1 MTGYAS
7 RSFEREEYVLFW
19 EIKSLNYR
27 YLEVR
32 VRVPPALEQFEIL
45 VRRLAGEL
53 VSRGKVEV
61 TLKLAATEQAE
72 LGLLRGQILKYHRFL
87 NDIARETGISLQ
99 QSVSELLALRTLL
112 GGRDQEPPVGLT
124 GEELRDMFREVAG
137 QYERSRL
144 EEGAMTRREI
154 ERHLASLSRSV
165 DQVEAALP
173 AVVERYRLS
182 LEERIRELAG
192 EQVDET
198 RIITEAGIYANKV
211 DVSEEVARIR
221 GHLDRMKAVLSS
233 REPCGRELDFIT
245 QELLREI
252 NTVGSKV
259 PDYTVAQ
266 KAVEMKTGLDKIKEQ
281 VRNVE

>member
-7 RSFEREEYVLFW
+7 RSFEREELVLFW

-32 VRVPPALEQFEIL
+32 VRMPPALEQFENL
-45 VRRLAGEL
+45 VRRLTGGL

-61 TLKLAATEQAE
+61 TLKLAAAE
-72 LGLLRGQILKYHRFL
+72 RMELNLLRGQIVKYHRFL
-87 NDIARETGISLQ
+87 TDIARETGISLQ
-99 QSVSELLALRTLL
+99 HSLSELLALRTLL
-112 GGRDQEPPVGLT
+112 GGREEEPQACLT
-124 GEELRDMFREVAG
+124 EEDLRGMFQEVAG
-137 QYERSRL
+137 EFDRSRR

-154 ERHLASLSRSV
+154 EGYLAGLSRSV

-173 AVVERYRLS
+173 GVVERFREG
-182 LEERIRELAG
+182 LEERIRELVR

-198 RIITEAGIYANKV
+198 RIVTEAGIYANKV

-221 GHLDRMKAVLSS
+221 GHLEKMKEALSC
-233 REPCGRELDFIT
+233 EGPCGRELDFVT

-259 PDYTVAQ
+259 PDYEIARM
-266 KAVEMKTGLDKIKEQ
+266 AVEMKTGLDKIKEQ

>member
-7 RSFEREEYVLFW
+7 RSFEREEFVLFW

-32 VRVPPALEQFEIL
+32 VRVPPPLEQYENLI
-45 VRRLAGEL
+45 RRLTGGL

-61 TLKLAATEQAE
+61 TLKLAAAE
-72 LGLLRGQILKYHRFL
+72 RMELTLLRGQIVKYHRFL
-87 NDIARETGISLQ
+87 TDIARETGISLQ
-99 QSVSELLALRTLL
+99 HSLSELLALRTLL
-112 GGRDQEPPVGLT
+112 GGREEEPRAGLA
-124 GEELRDMFREVAG
+124 EEDLRGMFQEVAG
-137 QYERSRL
+137 EFDRSRR
-144 EEGAMTRREI
+144 EEGVMTRREI
-154 ERHLASLSRSV
+154 EGHLAALSRSV

-173 AVVERYRLS
+173 GVVERFREG
-182 LEERIRELAG
+182 LEERIRELVG

-198 RIITEAGIYANKV
+198 RIVTEAGIYANKV

-221 GHLDRMKAVLSS
+221 GHLEKMQEALSC
-233 REPCGRELDFIT
+233 RGPCGRELDFIT

-259 PDYTVAQ
+259 PDYEVAR